1 MDSHDDSSMELRIR
15 QAAPDDLHELARL
28 FDAYRQF
35 YDQPSDVRG
44 AREFL
49 GERMEA
55 RQSLVIVA
63 ASDDALVGFAQ
74 LYPMFSSVRMA
85 PIWILNDLYVDA
97 DMRRLGVGRLLLE
110 ASAAAARGA
119 GATRLVLETARENL
133 AARALYESAGWEEES
148 TQWYG
153 IDLLSAS
160 NLN

>member
-1 MDSHDDSSMELRIR
+1 MEIRIR
-15 QAAPDDLHELARL
+15 QAEPDDLHELARL

-49 GERMEA
+49 RERMDN

-63 ASDDALVGFAQ
+63 ESEDSLVGFTQ
-74 LYPMFSSVRMA
+74 LYPMFSSVRLA

-97 DMRRLGVGRLLLE
+97 DMRRLGIGRLLLE

-119 GATRLVLETARENL
+119 GASRIVLETARENL
-133 AARALYESAGWEEES
+133 AARALYEAADWDEES
-148 TQWYG
+148 TQWYSL
-153 IDLLSAS
+153 DLTAS
-160 NLN
+160 SQVN

>member
-1 MDSHDDSSMELRIR
+1 MELRIR
-15 QAAPDDLHELARL
+15 QAAPGDLHELARL

-35 YDQPSDVRG
+35 YDQASDVRG

-49 GERMEA
+49 TERMEA

-63 ASDDALVGFAQ
+63 AGDDALVGFAQ

-97 DMRRLGVGRLLLE
+97 DVRRLGVGRLLLE
-110 ASAAAARGA
+110 ASAAAARAA

-133 AARALYESAGWEEES
+133 AARALYRAAGWEEDS

-153 IDLLSAS
+153 IDLEPETLI
-160 NLN
+160 N

>member
-1 MDSHDDSSMELRIR
+1 MELRIR
-15 QAAPDDLHELARL
+15 QAAPDDLPELARL

-49 GERMEA
+49 TERMEA

-63 ASDDALVGFAQ
+63 AGDDALVGFTQ

-97 DMRRLGVGRLLLE
+97 DVRRLGVGRLLLE

-133 AARALYESAGWEEES
+133 AARALYESSGWDEES
-148 TQWYG
+148 TRWYG
-153 IDLLSAS
+153 IDLVPAAGM
-160 NLN
+160 N

>member
-1 MDSHDDSSMELRIR
+1 MELRIR
-15 QAAPDDLHELARL
+15 QASPDDLHELARL

-49 GERMEA
+49 AERMES

-63 ASDDALVGFAQ
+63 AGDDALVGFTQ

-85 PIWILNDLYVDA
+85 PIWILNDLYVDT
-97 DMRRLGVGRLLLE
+97 DVRRLGIGGLLLE
-110 ASAAAARGA
+110 ASAAAARAA

-133 AARALYESAGWEEES
+133 GARALYRAAGWSEES

-153 IDLLSAS
+153 IDLLPAADM
-160 NLN
+160 N

>member
-1 MDSHDDSSMELRIR
+1 MEIRIR
-15 QAAPDDLHELARL
+15 QAEPDDLHELARL

-49 GERMEA
+49 HERMQQ

-63 ASDDALVGFAQ
+63 EGEESLVGFAQ

-97 DMRRLGVGRLLLE
+97 DMRRFGIGRLLLE
-110 ASAAAARGA
+110 ASATAARAA
-119 GATRLVLETARENL
+119 GASRIVLETAEENL
-133 AARALYESAGWEEES
+133 VARALYESAGWDAES

-153 IDLLSAS
+153 VDLDSDGTV
-160 NLN
+160 N